1 MKARRLFLFLLA
13 AGILGAAP
21 QAPDTRTLTDRGK
34 LLDAEV
40 LLAKTNKS
48 YLYIDR
54 EAGRIELRIQGVV
67 LKSWNMVSFKSW
79 GRPLPSGAFKLTR
92 KEALRTPKRKN
103 ITPNAESGKETKT
116 EGKELEVLEVKDMP
130 ESFRFDCSAGIT
142 LHFRARPE
150 GLFKRVGSFFGR
162 LGRSLGLPLRTISAA
177 ARGADFTD
185 IQIVLPSELDVKS
198 LYWTAE
204 DGSSVLVLS
213 K

>member
-13 AGILGAAP
+13 AGTLGATP
-21 QAPDTRTLTDRGK
+21 QAPNTRTLTDRGK

-54 EAGRIELRIQGVV
+54 EAGRIELRIQGLV

-79 GRPLPSGAFKLTR
+79 GRPLPSGVFKLIR

-103 ITPNAESGKETKT
+103 ITPNTESGKETKT
-116 EGKELEVLEVKDMP
+116 ADQGLEVLEVKDMP
-130 ESFRFDCSAGIT
+130 ASFRFDCSAGIT
-142 LHFRARPE
+142 LHFRARPV
-150 GLFKRVGSFFGR
+150 GLLKRVGTLFGK
-162 LGRSLGLPLRTISAA
+162 LGRSLWLPLRTISAA

-185 IQIVLPSELDVKS
+185 IQIVLPGELDAKS
-198 LYWTAE
+198 LYWTVE
-204 DGSSVLVLS
+204 DGSSVLVLN